1 MKEDVLRRPD
11 EEKDLHSTEGSL
23 NTGSLNT
30 GEEKEELAHIQLTK
44 GRFVLVLVGLV
55 LAIFLASLDFT
66 IISTA
71 IPKITDEFKSL
82 QDIGWYGSAFFITT
96 AATTAFWGRLY
107 TFFPLKWTYLISI
120 FFFELGSVICGAA
133 PSSVALIIGRA
144 ICGVGAAGLFS
155 GSYTIIAV
163 LVPSADRPKYSGLMG
178 AAYGLASVVGPLI
191 GGAFTSHV
199 SWRWCFYINLP
210 VGGVSCLFI
219 LLFFANEP
227 PKTRPDWRG
236 MLRTLDVPGLILI
249 IGAIVCF
256 ILALQ
261 WGGISKAWNSGA
273 VIGTLVAFVVLMALF
288 VVDQWWLGENAMVH
302 SLIIQRRT
310 IWVGSMF
317 SFLINSAFLVTFYY
331 LPIYFQSVQGVSA
344 ASSGVRT
351 VPFILAVTICV
362 VIVGQI
368 ITKTGYAYPW
378 MIGGAA
384 ITTIGA
390 GMIYTFDIDSPAK
403 VWIGYQILC
412 GIGIGVSFQVPVML
426 IQATTK
432 EVDVPLATATLLF
445 IQTLGGAF
453 GVSSAQAAF
462 QNTLLKQLPITA
474 PGLDPQ
480 IVLDAGASE
489 LKTLIPAQ
497 FLEGV
502 LEAYVAGFREC
513 LIVGI
518 AFGGAAFLAAFGFRY
533 TNIKRT
539 AALEA

>member
-1 MKEDVLRRPD
+1 MKEGVVTPPD
-11 EEKDLHSTEGSL
+11 SEKDLQNVEGSL
-23 NTGSLNT
+23 NTE
-30 GEEKEELAHIQLTK
+30 EEKAEEAHIQLSK
-44 GRFVLVLVGLV
+44 GRFILVLVGLV

-71 IPKITDEFKSL
+71 IPKITDEFHSL

-96 AATTAFWGRLY
+96 AATTAHWGRLY
-107 TFFPLKWTYLISI
+107 TFFPLKWTYLTSI

-133 PSSVALIIGRA
+133 PSSTALIIGRA
-144 ICGVGAAGLFS
+144 ICGIGAAGLFS

-178 AAYGLASVVGPLI
+178 ASYGLASVVGPLI

-227 PKTRPDWRG
+227 PKSRPNWRG
-236 MLRTLDVPGLILI
+236 MLRQLDMLGLVLI
-249 IGAIVCF
+249 VGAITCF

-261 WGGISKAWNSGA
+261 WGGVSKAWDSGA
-273 VIGTLVAFVVLMALF
+273 VIGTLVAFVVCMILF
-288 VVDQWWLGENAMVH
+288 VIEQWWLGENAMVH
-302 SLIIQRRT
+302 SVMIKRRT

-344 ASSGVRT
+344 STSGVRT
-351 VPFILAVTICV
+351 VPFILAVTFCV

-368 ITKTGYAYPW
+368 ITKTGYAFPW
-378 MIGGAA
+378 MIVGAA
-384 ITTIGA
+384 ITTIGS
-390 GMIYTFDIDSPAK
+390 GMIYTFDTHSPAGK
-403 VWIGYQILC
+403 WIGYQILC
-412 GIGIGVSFQVPVML
+412 GIGVGVSFQVPVML

-432 EVDVPLATATLLF
+432 DADVPLATATLLF

-462 QNTLLKQLPITA
+462 QNTLLKQLAITA
-474 PGLDPQ
+474 PGLNPQ

-489 LKTLIPAQ
+489 LKRVIPEQ
-497 FLEGV
+497 FLQGV
-502 LEAYVAGFREC
+502 LEAYVSGFREC

-518 AFGGAAFLAAFGFRY
+518 AFGGAAFLAAFGFRF

-539 AALEA
+539 AAAEA